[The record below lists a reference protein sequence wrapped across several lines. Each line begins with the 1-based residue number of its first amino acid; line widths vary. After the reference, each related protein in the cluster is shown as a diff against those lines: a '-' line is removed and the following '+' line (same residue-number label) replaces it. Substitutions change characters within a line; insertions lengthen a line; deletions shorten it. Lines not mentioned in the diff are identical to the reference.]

1 MKILFIRPD
10 QKAIRTIQTFNH
22 INGGSLYK
30 TVEFKQDDLKMKLLV
45 LFVAAVFAMST
56 TVMVLAVDKAAEK
69 SANVKAVAAERAGV
83 VRDEA

>member
-30 TVEFKQDDLKMKLLV
+30 TVEFKKEDLKMKRLV
-45 LFVAAVFAMST
+45 LFVVATVFAMST
-56 TVMVLAVDKAAEK
+56 TVMALVGSIRQPKNLLI
-69 SANVKAVAAERAGV
+69 
-83 VRDEA
+83 